1 MTNKMYFGA
10 LFCTGLLS
18 LAGCSSSSFSDSV
31 APSSSEKPSHA
42 ASVITM
48 NDSYWQV
55 ESIQQGGTIDYS
67 YVTMSIDDGQI
78 SGSTGCNRYTGAVTL
93 DAVNEGL
100 SAFTVDNIALTRKMC
115 APALMKQEQ
124 KFVEALNETQLYSID
139 SGTWLVL
146 LNGDKSET
154 IKAIS
159 TSNSTTT
166 TAPRA
171 SHSEKQPTAPVS
183 QKQDVI
189 DSKQTNNTKRYTCE
203 TPSANITPLEVSS
216 LGPDTLGLSL
226 NNNLHIVQL
235 SRSASGAK
243 YTNNKNVVFWNKGD
257 DAILSINSGR
267 YHCNLLK

>member
-18 LAGCSSSSFSDSV
+18 LTGCSSSSVSDSV
-31 APSSSEKPSHA
+31 SPSSSENPSHA
-42 ASVITM
+42 TSVIAM

-55 ESIQQGGTIDYS
+55 ESIQQGGIIDYS
-67 YVTMSIDDGQI
+67 HVTMSIDDGQI
-78 SGSTGCNRYTGAVTL
+78 SGSTGCNRYTGAVTVE
-93 DAVNEGL
+93 AESEGL
-100 SAFTVDNIALTRKMC
+100 SAFTIDNIVLTRKMC

-124 KFVEALNETQLYSID
+124 KFVEALNETQLYSVD

-154 IKAIS
+154 IKAMLTSES
-159 TSNSTTT
+159 TADTDYQS
-166 TAPRA
+166 
-171 SHSEKQPTAPVS
+171 SHNEKKLTAPVN

-189 DSKQTNNTKRYTCE
+189 DTKQTNNTKRYTCE
-203 TPSANITPLEVSS
+203 TPSANTTTLEVSA

-243 YTNNKNVVFWNKGD
+243 YTNNKNVVYWNKGD
-257 DAILSINSGR
+257 EATLSINSGS

>member
-1 MTNKMYFGA
+1 M
-10 LFCTGLLS
+10 
-18 LAGCSSSSFSDSV
+18 
-31 APSSSEKPSHA
+31 
-42 ASVITM
+42 
-48 NDSYWQV
+48 
-55 ESIQQGGTIDYS
+55 
-67 YVTMSIDDGQI
+67 
-78 SGSTGCNRYTGAVTL
+78 

-124 KFVEALNETQLYSID
+124 KFVEALNETQWYSID

-171 SHSEKQPTAPVS
+171 SHSEKKLTAPVS

-189 DSKQTNNTKRYTCE
+189 DTKQTNNTKRYTCE
-203 TPSANITPLEVSS
+203 TPSANTTTLEVSS

-226 NNNLHIVQL
+226 NNSLHIVQL

-243 YTNNKNVVFWNKGD
+243 YTNNKNVVYWNKGD
-257 DAILSINSGR
+257 EAILSINSGR